1 MTRTSKATWQA
12 FYSMNGPFAVAQ
24 GFMFVTLIVFAVF
37 QPAVDRP
44 DTYPALAV
52 VILLFLVAGGFMV
65 AGTFRFLRLRKS
77 AKEDRRRIAAGP
89 PWTQRTKDDG
99 CSLSTSKKPR
109 LTRRLF
115 TMGLRPAANGRF

>member
-24 GFMFVTLIVFAVF
+24 GFLFVMLIVFAIF

-44 DTYPALAV
+44 ETYPSLVIV
-52 VILLFLVAGGFMV
+52 VLLFLVAGGFMV

-77 AKEDRRRIAAGP
+77 DKEDRRRIAAGLP
-89 PWTQRTKDDG
+89 LEPED
-99 CSLSTSKKPR
+99 
-109 LTRRLF
+109 
-115 TMGLRPAANGRF
+115 